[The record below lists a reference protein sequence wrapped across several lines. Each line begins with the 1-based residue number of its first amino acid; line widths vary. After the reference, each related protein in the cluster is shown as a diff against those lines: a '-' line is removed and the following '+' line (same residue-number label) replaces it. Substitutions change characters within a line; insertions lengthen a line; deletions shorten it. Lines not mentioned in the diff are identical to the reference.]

1 MRPGYLYANL
11 ERRASERDFSP
22 LLGYKNVRDFIS
34 AEVVCGQLMR
44 LAQKPGSC
52 MGIFHICSGKP
63 MSVRDLALEVMNEN
77 RISPEETSAMF
88 PETSDEANYMISKPS
103 EI

>member
-1 MRPGYLYANL
+1 
-11 ERRASERDFSP
+11 
-22 LLGYKNVRDFIS
+22 
-34 AEVVCGQLMR
+34 
-44 LAQKPGSC
+44 